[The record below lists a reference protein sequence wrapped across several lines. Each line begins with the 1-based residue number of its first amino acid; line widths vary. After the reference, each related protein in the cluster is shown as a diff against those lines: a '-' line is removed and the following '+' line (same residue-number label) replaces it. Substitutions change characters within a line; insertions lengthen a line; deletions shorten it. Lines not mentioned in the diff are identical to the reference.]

1 MKLGSGNLTEEW
13 HMSKRFFA
21 YIINNPRKTVP
32 YTSVT
37 NNLSHRVY
45 EHNNKLTPGF
55 IAQYNAVNLI
65 YYEGN

>member
-1 MKLGSGNLTEEW
+1 
-13 HMSKRFFA
+13 MSKRFFA